1 MPADPNH
8 VILTG
13 ENPFIRLSATDG
25 GPQTTNA
32 SFWRI
37 ITCPAG
43 PGHVLYLK
51 SELTEN
57 RWRIYSDNIAM
68 ARWLQTTVQ
77 GMLNP
82 ETADTAIPVTDAEFV
97 KSGDP
102 HYFWTERVV
111 TSDEEVALTW
121 YDIGE
126 PLLIH
131 TQPGEGGRRYGV
143 CTLLIPA
150 LGARLTVDG
159 VQATGRAWAMRARG
173 AAVQHLRAGLLRE
186 LDRAALGPAMTVA
199 RDLAEFLTRTSRR
212 ATCRRRRSTMRRC

>member
-1 MPADPNH
+1 MPADPNR

-13 ENPFIRLSATDG
+13 ENPFIRLSANDDG
-25 GPQTTNA
+25 PLTTNA

-37 ITCPAG
+37 ISCQAG

-51 SELTEN
+51 SELTAD
-57 RWRIYSDNIAM
+57 RWRIYADNIEM

-82 ETADTAIPVTDAEFV
+82 ETADTTIPVIDAQFT

-102 HYFWTERVV
+102 RYFWTEEIVAY
-111 TSDEEVALTW
+111 DEEIGLTW
-121 YDIGE
+121 YQIGD

-131 TQPGEGGRRYGV
+131 TQPNEDPTRPYGV

-150 LGARLTVDG
+150 LGARLTRNG
-159 VQATGRAWAMRARG
+159 VEAAGRPWPREREGRPFSTCALAFSESWTEAR
-173 AAVQHLRAGLLRE
+173 
-186 LDRAALGPAMTVA
+186 
-199 RDLAEFLTRTSRR
+199 
-212 ATCRRRRSTMRRC
+212 